1 MADLNLSASPSG
13 GKNPKTSVPKAS
25 ESKGGA
31 TGVPKLRMSP
41 AGDHSP
47 VSRTAGAII
56 GVVSVVALAL
66 AIFLS
71 NPTAPTTQGTGTGT
85 AATASSV
92 TPTGHT
98 TRVSVGVEGMAFTP
112 NHIEVP
118 VGDRLIIDFTN
129 SGDQRHD
136 LVFETG
142 VSSGS
147 LATGETKELD
157 LGIIAGD
164 VEGWCSLPGHR
175 EMGMTLHVQAT
186 GASSSSSGASAS
198 GSHGSHKELDLG
210 IIAGDVEG
218 WCSLPGHR
226 EMGMTLHV
234 QATGASSS
242 SSGASASGSH
252 GSHAGHDHGQEAAAG
267 PASPTALTDYAATI
281 TPRDPV
287 LPPTT
292 SETERSYTFAV
303 TEQTTNV
310 TDTLTRQTW
319 TFNGDAPGP
328 ILRGHIGDTFHI
340 TLVNNGTMSHSLDF
354 HAGLVAPDNVMHS
367 IEPGQTLEYTFVAKN
382 AGIWLY
388 HCSTAPMSM
397 HIANGMFGAVIID
410 PTDLDTVDREYV
422 MIASELYLGADG
434 QSADASLLSALQ
446 PNAMAFNGVPFQ
458 YKAHP
463 IQIRTNE
470 RVRVWV
476 MDAGPNLATTFH
488 VVGTQFDTV
497 WREGAYV
504 IRGGG
509 SGGGWGQVLSL
520 GAAEGGFV
528 EFTPLEVGH
537 YSFVNHALSLA
548 EKGQTGVFEVSD

>member
-1 MADLNLSASPSG
+1 M
-13 GKNPKTSVPKAS
+13 T
-25 ESKGGA
+25 
-31 TGVPKLRMSP
+31 
-41 AGDHSP
+41 
-47 VSRTAGAII
+47 
-56 GVVSVVALAL
+56 
-66 AIFLS
+66 
-71 NPTAPTTQGTGTGT
+71 
-85 AATASSV
+85 
-92 TPTGHT
+92 
-98 TRVSVGVEGMAFTP
+98 FTP

-118 VGDRLIIDFTN
+118 AGDRLIIDFTN

-157 LGIIAGD
+157 LGII
-164 VEGWCSLPGHR
+164 S
-175 EMGMTLHVQAT
+175 
-186 GASSSSSGASAS
+186 
-198 GSHGSHKELDLG
+198 
-210 IIAGDVEG
+210 GDVEG

-252 GSHAGHDHGQEAAAG
+252 GSHAGHDHGQEAAVG

-287 LPPTT
+287 LPPAT
-292 SETERSYTFAV
+292 SETERSYTFTV

-397 HIANGMFGAVIID
+397 HIANGMFGAVVID

-528 EFTPLEVGH
+528 EFTPLEAGH

>member
-1 MADLNLSASPSG
+1 MADLNLSASPSPG
-13 GKNPKTSVPKAS
+13 GDVPKTSAPKTSA
-25 ESKGGA
+25 SKGA
-31 TGVPKLRMSP
+31 ASKETPKLRMSP

-71 NPTAPTTQGTGTGT
+71 NPTAPTTQVTGTGTG
-85 AATASSV
+85 ATASSV

-98 TRVSVGVEGMAFTP
+98 TRVSVGIDGMAFTP
-112 NHIEVP
+112 SHIEVP

-136 LVFETG
+136 LVFENG
-142 VSSGS
+142 VTSGS

-157 LGIIAGD
+157 LGVVSGD
-164 VEGWCSLPGHR
+164 LEGWCSLPGHR

-186 GASSSSSGASAS
+186 GATS
-198 GSHGSHKELDLG
+198 
-210 IIAGDVEG
+210 
-218 WCSLPGHR
+218 
-226 EMGMTLHV
+226 
-234 QATGASSS
+234 GASSS
-242 SSGASASGSH
+242 ARTTAPGS
-252 GSHAGHDHGQEAAAG
+252 HDHGQDAAAG
-267 PASPTALTDYAATI
+267 PATPTELTDYAATI

-287 LPPTT
+287 LPPAT
-292 SETERSYTFAV
+292 SETERHYTFTV
-303 TEQTTNV
+303 TEQTVNV
-310 TDTLTRQTW
+310 TSSLTRQTW

-354 HAGLVAPDNVMHS
+354 HAGLVSPDQVMRS

-410 PTDLDTVDREYV
+410 PTDLDKVDREYV
-422 MIASELYLGADG
+422 MVASELYLGADG

-463 IQIRTNE
+463 IPIKTKE

-528 EFTPLEVGH
+528 EFTPLEAGH
-537 YSFVNHALSLA
+537 YAFVNHALSLA
-548 EKGQTGVFEVSD
+548 EKGQTGVFEVTD

>member
-1 MADLNLSASPSG
+1 MADLTLSSSPSPRG
-13 GKNPKTSVPKAS
+13 EAPKESSAQPTLKAR
-25 ESKGGA
+25 
-31 TGVPKLRMSP
+31 VSP
-41 AGDHSP
+41 AGDHAP
-47 VSRTAGAII
+47 VNRTAGAIV

-66 AIFLS
+66 AVFLS
-71 NPTAPTTQGTGTGT
+71 SPSTPATQQGVTVPG
-85 AATASSV
+85 ASSV
-92 TPTGHT
+92 TATGHT
-98 TRVSVGVEGMAFTP
+98 TRVAVGVEGMSFTP

-118 VGDRLIIDFTN
+118 VGDRLIVDFTN

-136 LVFETG
+136 LVFESG
-142 VSSGS
+142 VASGS
-147 LATGETKELD
+147 LAAGETRELD
-157 LGIIAGD
+157 LGIVSGD
-164 VEGWCSLPGHR
+164 MEGWCSLPGHR
-175 EMGMTLHVQAT
+175 QAGMTIHVQAV
-186 GASSSSSGASAS
+186 GASSPGSSSTPAPSTHS
-198 GSHGSHKELDLG
+198 
-210 IIAGDVEG
+210 
-218 WCSLPGHR
+218 
-226 EMGMTLHV
+226 
-234 QATGASSS
+234 
-242 SSGASASGSH
+242 
-252 GSHAGHDHGQEAAAG
+252 HDHGHGAPSG
-267 PASPTALTDYAATI
+267 PASPTELTDYAATI
-281 TPRDPV
+281 DARDPV
-287 LPPTT
+287 LPPATN
-292 SETERSYTFAV
+292 ETERHYTFTV
-303 TEQTTNV
+303 TEQTVNV
-310 TDTLTRQTW
+310 TSSLTRETW

-328 ILRGHIGDTFHI
+328 ILHGHIGDTFHI

-354 HAGLVAPDNVMHS
+354 HAGLVAPDNVMRS
-367 IEPGQTLEYTFVAKN
+367 IEPGQSLDYTFVAKN

-410 PTDLDTVDREYV
+410 PTDLDQVDREYV

-446 PNAMAFNGVPFQ
+446 PNAMAFKGVPFQ

-463 IQIRTNE
+463 IRVKTGE

-509 SGGGWGQVLSL
+509 SGGGWGQVLTL

-528 EFTPLEVGH
+528 EFTPVEAGH

-548 EKGQTGVFEVSD
+548 EKGQVGVFEVSD

>member
-13 GKNPKTSVPKAS
+13 GKNPKTSVPKTSVPKAS

-85 AATASSV
+85 AATTSSV

-142 VSSGS
+142 VTSGS

-157 LGIIAGD
+157 LGVVSGD

-186 GASSSSSGASAS
+186 GASSG
-198 GSHGSHKELDLG
+198 
-210 IIAGDVEG
+210 
-218 WCSLPGHR
+218 
-226 EMGMTLHV
+226 
-234 QATGASSS
+234 SS
-242 SSGASASGSH
+242 SSGASSSAGASASG
-252 GSHAGHDHGQEAAAG
+252 GHAGHDHGQDAAAG
-267 PASPTALTDYAATI
+267 PATPTALTDYAATI

-287 LPPTT
+287 LPPAT
-292 SETERSYTFAV
+292 SETERHYTFTV
-303 TEQTTNV
+303 TEQTVNV
-310 TDTLTRQTW
+310 TSSLTRQMW

-354 HAGLVAPDNVMHS
+354 HAGLVSPDQVMRS

-410 PTDLDTVDREYV
+410 PTDLGTVDREYV
-422 MIASELYLGADG
+422 MVASELYLGADG
-434 QSADASLLSALQ
+434 QSADASLLSALA

-463 IQIRTNE
+463 IQTKTNE

-528 EFTPLEVGH
+528 EFTPLEAGH

>member
-1 MADLNLSASPSG
+1 MADLNLSASPSPG
-13 GKNPKTSVPKAS
+13 GKKPKESAPK
-25 ESKGGA
+25 GPA
-31 TGVPKLRMSP
+31 TGTPKLRMSP
-41 AGDHSP
+41 TGDHSP
-47 VSRTAGAII
+47 VSRTAGAIV

-71 NPTAPTTQGTGTGT
+71 NPSAPTTQGTGTASGT
-85 AATASSV
+85 TASSV
-92 TPTGHT
+92 SPTGHT
-98 TRVSVGVEGMAFTP
+98 TRVSVGVDGMAFTP

-118 VGDRLIIDFTN
+118 VGDRLIVDFTN

-142 VSSGS
+142 VTSGS

-157 LGIIAGD
+157 LGVISGD

-186 GASSSSSGASAS
+186 GASSG
-198 GSHGSHKELDLG
+198 
-210 IIAGDVEG
+210 
-218 WCSLPGHR
+218 
-226 EMGMTLHV
+226 
-234 QATGASSS
+234 SSS
-242 SSGASASGSH
+242 SAGATASG
-252 GSHAGHDHGQEAAAG
+252 GHAGHAHGHDHGQDAAAG
-267 PASPTALTDYAATI
+267 PATPTALTDYAATI
-281 TPRDPV
+281 DARDPV
-287 LPPTT
+287 LPPATN
-292 SETERSYTFAV
+292 ETERHYTFTV
-303 TEQTTNV
+303 TEQTVNV
-310 TDTLTRQTW
+310 TSSLTRESW

-410 PTDLDTVDREYV
+410 PTDLDKVDREYV
-422 MIASELYLGADG
+422 MVASELYLGADG

-446 PNAMAFNGVPFQ
+446 PNAMAFNGMPFQ

-463 IQIRTNE
+463 IQIKTNE

-497 WREGAYV
+497 WREGAYT

-509 SGGGWGQVLSL
+509 SGGGWGQVLTL

-528 EFTPLEVGH
+528 EFTPLEAGH

>member
-1 MADLNLSASPSG
+1 MADLNLSASPSPRG
-13 GKNPKTSVPKAS
+13 VNPKAS
-25 ESKGGA
+25 APQGPAAGTS
-31 TGVPKLRMSP
+31 KLRMSP
-41 AGDHSP
+41 TGDHSP
-47 VSRTAGAII
+47 ASRTAGALI

-71 NPTAPTTQGTGTGT
+71 NPTAPTTQGTGTGMGT
-85 AATASSV
+85 TASSV

-157 LGIIAGD
+157 LGVISGD

-198 GSHGSHKELDLG
+198 GSH
-210 IIAGDVEG
+210 
-218 WCSLPGHR
+218 
-226 EMGMTLHV
+226 
-234 QATGASSS
+234 
-242 SSGASASGSH
+242 
-252 GSHAGHDHGQEAAAG
+252 AGHDHGQDAAG
-267 PASPTALTDYAATI
+267 PATPTALTDYAATI
-281 TPRDPV
+281 DARDPV
-287 LPPTT
+287 LPPATD
-292 SETERSYTFAV
+292 ETERYYTFTV
-303 TEQTTNV
+303 TEQTVNV
-310 TDTLTRQTW
+310 TSSLTRETW
-319 TFNGDAPGP
+319 TFNGEAPGP

-354 HAGLVAPDNVMHS
+354 HAGLVAPDNVMRS
-367 IEPGQTLEYTFVAKN
+367 LEPGQTLEYTFVAKN

-410 PTDLDTVDREYV
+410 PTDLDKVDREYV
-422 MIASELYLGADG
+422 MVASELYLGADG
-434 QSADASLLSALQ
+434 QSADASLLSAL
-446 PNAMAFNGVPFQ
+446 
-458 YKAHP
+458 
-463 IQIRTNE
+463 
-470 RVRVWV
+470 
-476 MDAGPNLATTFH
+476 
-488 VVGTQFDTV
+488 
-497 WREGAYV
+497 
-504 IRGGG
+504 
-509 SGGGWGQVLSL
+509 
-520 GAAEGGFV
+520 
-528 EFTPLEVGH
+528 
-537 YSFVNHALSLA
+537 
-548 EKGQTGVFEVSD
+548 

>member
-1 MADLNLSASPSG
+1 MADLTLSSSPSPRG
-13 GKNPKTSVPKAS
+13 DAPKESSARPTLKAR
-25 ESKGGA
+25 
-31 TGVPKLRMSP
+31 VSP
-41 AGDHSP
+41 AGDHAP
-47 VSRTAGAII
+47 VNRTAGAIV

-66 AIFLS
+66 AVFLS
-71 NPTAPTTQGTGTGT
+71 SPSATTAQEG
-85 AATASSV
+85 ATVPGASSV
-92 TPTGHT
+92 TATGHT
-98 TRVSVGVEGMAFTP
+98 TRVAVGVEGMSFTP

-118 VGDRLIIDFTN
+118 VGDRLIVDFTN

-136 LVFETG
+136 LVFESG
-142 VSSGS
+142 VTSGS

-157 LGIIAGD
+157 LGIVSGD
-164 VEGWCSLPGHR
+164 MEGWCSLPGHR
-175 EMGMTLHVQAT
+175 QAGMTIHVQAV
-186 GASSSSSGASAS
+186 GASSPGSSSTPAPSTH
-198 GSHGSHKELDLG
+198 SHDH
-210 IIAGDVEG
+210 
-218 WCSLPGHR
+218 GH
-226 EMGMTLHV
+226 
-234 QATGASSS
+234 GASS
-242 SSGASASGSH
+242 
-252 GSHAGHDHGQEAAAG
+252 G
-267 PASPTALTDYAATI
+267 PASPTELTDYAATI
-281 TPRDPV
+281 DARDPV
-287 LPPTT
+287 LPPATN
-292 SETERSYTFAV
+292 ETERHYTFTV
-303 TEQTTNV
+303 TEQTARV
-310 TDTLTRQTW
+310 TDSLTRETW

-328 ILRGHIGDTFHI
+328 ILRGHVGDTFHI

-354 HAGLVAPDNVMHS
+354 HAGLVAPDNVMRS
-367 IEPGQTLEYTFVAKN
+367 IEPGQSLDYTFVAKN

-410 PTDLDTVDREYV
+410 PTDLDGVDREYV
-422 MIASELYLGADG
+422 MVASELYLGGDG
-434 QSADASLLSALQ
+434 QAADASLLSALQ

-463 IQIRTNE
+463 IEVKTGE

-509 SGGGWGQVLSL
+509 SGGGWGQVLAL

-528 EFTPLEVGH
+528 EFTPVEAGH

-548 EKGQTGVFEVSD
+548 EKGQVGVFEVSD

>member
-1 MADLNLSASPSG
+1 MADLNLSASPSSG
-13 GKNPKTSVPKAS
+13 GKTPKTSAP
-25 ESKGGA
+25 KGGS
-31 TGVPKLRMSP
+31 TGTPKLRMSP

-71 NPTAPTTQGTGTGT
+71 NPSAPTASGTGTTSGT
-85 AATASSV
+85 TASSV

-112 NHIEVP
+112 GHIEVP

-147 LATGETKELD
+147 LAAGETKELD
-157 LGIIAGD
+157 LGVIGGD

-186 GASSSSSGASAS
+186 GASSSSG
-198 GSHGSHKELDLG
+198 
-210 IIAGDVEG
+210 V
-218 WCSLPGHR
+218 
-226 EMGMTLHV
+226 
-234 QATGASSS
+234 SS
-242 SSGASASGSH
+242 SSGASASG
-252 GSHAGHDHGQEAAAG
+252 GHAGHDHGQDATGG
-267 PASPTALTDYAATI
+267 PATATELTDYAASI
-281 TPRDPV
+281 DARDPV
-287 LPPTT
+287 LPAATN
-292 SETERSYTFAV
+292 ETERHYTFTV

-354 HAGLVAPDNVMHS
+354 HAGLVAPDNVMRS
-367 IEPGQTLEYTFVAKN
+367 IEPGQSLEYTFVAKN

-397 HIANGMFGAVIID
+397 HIANGMF
-410 PTDLDTVDREYV
+410 
-422 MIASELYLGADG
+422 
-434 QSADASLLSALQ
+434 ADASLLSALQ

-463 IQIRTNE
+463 IQIKTNE

-476 MDAGPNLATTFH
+476 MDAGPNLATTFQG
-488 VVGTQFDTV
+488 VGTQFDTV
-497 WREGAYV
+497 GREGAYV

-528 EFTPLEVGH
+528 EFTPLEAGH
-537 YSFVNHALSLA
+537 YAFVNHALSLA
-548 EKGQTGVFEVSD
+548 EKGQTGVFEVTD

>member
-1 MADLNLSASPSG
+1 MADLNLSASPSSG
-13 GKNPKTSVPKAS
+13 GDARTTSAPKGSS
-25 ESKGGA
+25 
-31 TGVPKLRMSP
+31 TGTPKLRMSP

-71 NPTAPTTQGTGTGT
+71 NPSAPTASGTGT
-85 AATASSV
+85 ASGATASSV

-147 LATGETKELD
+147 LASGETKELD
-157 LGIIAGD
+157 LGVIGGD

-186 GASSSSSGASAS
+186 GASSSSSGPSAS
-198 GSHGSHKELDLG
+198 S
-210 IIAGDVEG
+210 
-218 WCSLPGHR
+218 GH
-226 EMGMTLHV
+226 T
-234 QATGASSS
+234 
-242 SSGASASGSH
+242 
-252 GSHAGHDHGQEAAAG
+252 GHDHGQDATGG
-267 PASPTALTDYAATI
+267 PATATELTDYAASI
-281 TPRDPV
+281 DARDPA
-287 LPPTT
+287 LAPATN
-292 SETERSYTFAV
+292 ETERYYTFTV

-354 HAGLVAPDNVMHS
+354 HAGLIAPDNVMRS

-397 HIANGMFGAVIID
+397 HIANGMFGAVVID
-410 PTDLDTVDREYV
+410 PTDLDKVDREYV
-422 MIASELYLGADG
+422 MVASELYLGADG
-434 QSADASLLSALQ
+434 QPADASLLSALQ

-463 IQIRTNE
+463 IPIKTNE

-528 EFTPLEVGH
+528 EFTPLEAGH
-537 YSFVNHALSLA
+537 YAFVNHALSLA
-548 EKGQTGVFEVSD
+548 EKGQTGVFEVTD

>member
-13 GKNPKTSVPKAS
+13 GKNPKTPVPKTSVPKAS
-25 ESKGGA
+25 ASKGGA

-71 NPTAPTTQGTGTGT
+71 NPTAPTTQGTGT

-118 VGDRLIIDFTN
+118 AGDRLIIDFTN

-136 LVFETG
+136 LVF
-142 VSSGS
+142 
-147 LATGETKELD
+147 
-157 LGIIAGD
+157 
-164 VEGWCSLPGHR
+164 
-175 EMGMTLHVQAT
+175 
-186 GASSSSSGASAS
+186 
-198 GSHGSHKELDLG
+198 
-210 IIAGDVEG
+210 
-218 WCSLPGHR
+218 

-252 GSHAGHDHGQEAAAG
+252 GSHAGHDHGQEAAVG

-287 LPPTT
+287 LPPAT
-292 SETERSYTFAV
+292 SETERSYTFTV

-397 HIANGMFGAVIID
+397 HIANGMFGAVVID

-528 EFTPLEVGH
+528 EFTPLEAGH

>member
-1 MADLNLSASPSG
+1 
-13 GKNPKTSVPKAS
+13 
-25 ESKGGA
+25 
-31 TGVPKLRMSP
+31 
-41 AGDHSP
+41 
-47 VSRTAGAII
+47 
-56 GVVSVVALAL
+56 
-66 AIFLS
+66 
-71 NPTAPTTQGTGTGT
+71 
-85 AATASSV
+85 
-92 TPTGHT
+92 
-98 TRVSVGVEGMAFTP
+98 
-112 NHIEVP
+112 
-118 VGDRLIIDFTN
+118 
-129 SGDQRHD
+129 
-136 LVFETG
+136 
-142 VSSGS
+142 
-147 LATGETKELD
+147 
-157 LGIIAGD
+157 
-164 VEGWCSLPGHR
+164 
-175 EMGMTLHVQAT
+175 
-186 GASSSSSGASAS
+186 
-198 GSHGSHKELDLG
+198 
-210 IIAGDVEG
+210 
-218 WCSLPGHR
+218 
-226 EMGMTLHV
+226 
-234 QATGASSS
+234 
-242 SSGASASGSH
+242 
-252 GSHAGHDHGQEAAAG
+252 
-267 PASPTALTDYAATI
+267 
-281 TPRDPV
+281 
-287 LPPTT
+287 
-292 SETERSYTFAV
+292 
-303 TEQTTNV
+303 
-310 TDTLTRQTW
+310 
-319 TFNGDAPGP
+319 
-328 ILRGHIGDTFHI
+328 
-340 TLVNNGTMSHSLDF
+340 MSHSLDF

-528 EFTPLEVGH
+528 EFTPLEAGH

-548 EKGQTGVFEVSD
+548 EKGQTGVFEVTD

>member
-1 MADLNLSASPSG
+1 
-13 GKNPKTSVPKAS
+13 
-25 ESKGGA
+25 
-31 TGVPKLRMSP
+31 MSP
-41 AGDHSP
+41 TGDHSP
-47 VSRTAGAII
+47 VSRTAGAIV

-71 NPTAPTTQGTGTGT
+71 NPSAPTTQGTGTGT
-85 AATASSV
+85 GTTASSV
-92 TPTGHT
+92 TPTGNT
-98 TRVSVGVEGMAFTP
+98 TRVSVGVDGMAFTP

-147 LATGETKELD
+147 LASGETKELD
-157 LGIIAGD
+157 LGVISGD

-186 GASSSSSGASAS
+186 GASSSSSGTSAS
-198 GSHGSHKELDLG
+198 D
-210 IIAGDVEG
+210 
-218 WCSLPGHR
+218 
-226 EMGMTLHV
+226 
-234 QATGASSS
+234 
-242 SSGASASGSH
+242 
-252 GSHAGHDHGQEAAAG
+252 SHAHHGHDHGQDAAAG
-267 PASPTALTDYAATI
+267 PATPTALTDYAATI
-281 TPRDPV
+281 DARDPV
-287 LPPTT
+287 LPPATN
-292 SETERSYTFAV
+292 ETERHYTFTV
-303 TEQTTNV
+303 TEQTVNV
-310 TDTLTRQTW
+310 TSSLTRETW

-354 HAGLVAPDNVMHS
+354 HAG
-367 IEPGQTLEYTFVAKN
+367 
-382 AGIWLY
+382 
-388 HCSTAPMSM
+388 
-397 HIANGMFGAVIID
+397 
-410 PTDLDTVDREYV
+410 
-422 MIASELYLGADG
+422 DG
-434 QSADASLLSALQ
+434 QPADASLLSALQ

-463 IQIRTNE
+463 IQIKTNE

-528 EFTPLEVGH
+528 EFTPLEAGH
-537 YSFVNHALSLA
+537 YAFVNHALSLA
-548 EKGQTGVFEVSD
+548 EKGQVGVFEVTD

>member
-1 MADLNLSASPSG
+1 MADLNLSASPSSG
-13 GKNPKTSVPKAS
+13 GEKSKTPAPKGPT
-25 ESKGGA
+25 
-31 TGVPKLRMSP
+31 TGTPKLRMSP

-47 VSRTAGAII
+47 VSRTAGAIV

-71 NPTAPTTQGTGTGT
+71 NPSAPTTQGTGTGT
-85 AATASSV
+85 GTTASSV

-98 TRVSVGVEGMAFTP
+98 TRVSVGVDGMAFTP

-147 LATGETKELD
+147 LAAGETKELD
-157 LGIIAGD
+157 LGVISGD

-175 EMGMTLHVQAT
+175 EMGMTLHVKAT
-186 GASSSSSGASAS
+186 GTSSSSSGSSAS
-198 GSHGSHKELDLG
+198 GSHAH
-210 IIAGDVEG
+210 
-218 WCSLPGHR
+218 H
-226 EMGMTLHV
+226 
-234 QATGASSS
+234 
-242 SSGASASGSH
+242 
-252 GSHAGHDHGQEAAAG
+252 GHDHGQDAAAG
-267 PASPTALTDYAATI
+267 PATPTALTDYAATI
-281 TPRDPV
+281 DARDPV
-287 LPPTT
+287 LPPATN
-292 SETERSYTFAV
+292 EDRAPLHLHGHRADRQRHELADARVVDLQRGRSRADPARTHRRHLPHHARQQRDD
-303 TEQTTNV
+303 EP
-310 TDTLTRQTW
+310 LTGLPRGPRRPRQRH
-319 TFNGDAPGP
+319 A
-328 ILRGHIGDTFHI
+328 
-340 TLVNNGTMSHSLDF
+340 LDRTR
-354 HAGLVAPDNVMHS
+354 AD
-367 IEPGQTLEYTFVAKN
+367 LEYTFIAKN

-410 PTDLDTVDREYV
+410 PTDLDKVDHEYV
-422 MIASELYLGADG
+422 MVASELYLGADG
-434 QSADASLLSALQ
+434 QPADASLLSALQ

-463 IQIRTNE
+463 IQIKTNE

-509 SGGGWGQVLSL
+509 SGGGWGQVLTL

-528 EFTPLEVGH
+528 EFTPLEPATTP
-537 YSFVNHALSLA
+537 SSTTLSPWRRKARSASLR
-548 EKGQTGVFEVSD
+548 

>member
-1 MADLNLSASPSG
+1 MADLNLSASPSPG
-13 GKNPKTSVPKAS
+13 GKKPKESAPK
-25 ESKGGA
+25 GPA
-31 TGVPKLRMSP
+31 TGTPKLRMSP
-41 AGDHSP
+41 TGDHSP
-47 VSRTAGAII
+47 VSRTAGAIV

-71 NPTAPTTQGTGTGT
+71 NPSTPTTQGAGTGTGT
-85 AATASSV
+85 TASSV

-142 VSSGS
+142 VTSGS

-157 LGIIAGD
+157 LGVISGD

-186 GASSSSSGASAS
+186 GVSSGSSSSGAS
-198 GSHGSHKELDLG
+198 
-210 IIAGDVEG
+210 
-218 WCSLPGHR
+218 
-226 EMGMTLHV
+226 
-234 QATGASSS
+234 SSA
-242 SSGASASGSH
+242 GASASG
-252 GSHAGHDHGQEAAAG
+252 GHAGHDHGQDAAAG
-267 PASPTALTDYAATI
+267 PATPTELTDYAASI
-281 TPRDPV
+281 DARDPE
-287 LPPTT
+287 LAPAT
-292 SETERSYTFAV
+292 SETERHYTFTV
-303 TEQTTNV
+303 TEQTVNV

-354 HAGLVAPDNVMHS
+354 HAGLVAPDNVMRS

-410 PTDLDTVDREYV
+410 PTDLDKVDREYV
-422 MIASELYLGADG
+422 MVASELYLGADG
-434 QSADASLLSALQ
+434 QSADASLLSALA

-463 IQIRTNE
+463 IQTKTNE

-497 WREGAYV
+497 WREGAYT

-509 SGGGWGQVLSL
+509 SGGGWGQVLTL

-528 EFTPLEVGH
+528 EFTPLEAGH
-537 YSFVNHALSLA
+537 YTFVNHALSLA
-548 EKGQTGVFEVSD
+548 EKGQVGVFEVTD

>member
-1 MADLNLSASPSG
+1 MADHKPRP
-13 GKNPKTSVPKAS
+13 KN
-25 ESKGGA
+25 
-31 TGVPKLRMSP
+31 P
-41 AGDHSP
+41 AGDADP
-47 VSRTAGAII
+47 LSRTAM
-56 GVVSVVALAL
+56 GVMGLVCVAALAL
-66 AIFLS
+66 AVFLS
-71 NPTAPTTQGTGTGT
+71 NPSSPGAQTAAGTGT
-85 AATASSV
+85 AAGGTAQV
-92 TPTGHT
+92 APTGHT
-98 TRVSVGVEGMAFTP
+98 TEVAVGFSGFAFTP
-112 NHIEVP
+112 NRIEVP
-118 VGDRLIIDFTN
+118 AGDRLVINFTN
-129 SGDQRHD
+129 TGDQRHD

-157 LGIIAGD
+157 LGVISGD

-186 GASSSSSGASAS
+186 GASSSSSSSSDTSAS
-198 GSHGSHKELDLG
+198 GSH
-210 IIAGDVEG
+210 AG
-218 WCSLPGHR
+218 H
-226 EMGMTLHV
+226 
-234 QATGASSS
+234 
-242 SSGASASGSH
+242 
-252 GSHAGHDHGQEAAAG
+252 GHDHGQDAAAG
-267 PASPTALTDYAATI
+267 PATPTELTDYAATI

-287 LPPTT
+287 LPPAT
-292 SETERSYTFAV
+292 SETERHYTFTV
-303 TEQTTNV
+303 TEQTVNV
-310 TDTLTRQTW
+310 TSSLTRESW

-354 HAGLVAPDNVMHS
+354 HAGLVAPDQVMRS

-410 PTDLDTVDREYV
+410 PTDLDKVDHEYV
-422 MIASELYLGADG
+422 MVASELYLGADG

-463 IQIRTNE
+463 IQIKTNE

-528 EFTPLEVGH
+528 EFTPLEAGH
-537 YSFVNHALSLA
+537 YAFVNHALSLA
-548 EKGQTGVFEVSD
+548 EKGQVGVFEVTD

>member
-1 MADLNLSASPSG
+1 MADLNLSASPSPG
-13 GKNPKTSVPKAS
+13 GKNPKAS
-25 ESKGGA
+25 PSKGA
-31 TGVPKLRMSP
+31 ASKETPKLRMSP

-71 NPTAPTTQGTGTGT
+71 NPTAPTTQGTGAGT

-157 LGIIAGD
+157 LGVISGD

-198 GSHGSHKELDLG
+198 GSH
-210 IIAGDVEG
+210 
-218 WCSLPGHR
+218 
-226 EMGMTLHV
+226 
-234 QATGASSS
+234 
-242 SSGASASGSH
+242 
-252 GSHAGHDHGQEAAAG
+252 AGHDHGQDAAG
-267 PASPTALTDYAATI
+267 PATPTALTDYAATI
-281 TPRDPV
+281 DARDPV
-287 LPPTT
+287 LPPATN
-292 SETERSYTFAV
+292 ETERYYTFTV
-303 TEQTTNV
+303 TEQTVNV
-310 TDTLTRQTW
+310 TSSLTRETW
-319 TFNGDAPGP
+319 TFNGEAPGP

-354 HAGLVAPDNVMHS
+354 HAGLVAPDNVMGS
-367 IEPGQTLEYTFVAKN
+367 IEPGQSLEYTFVAKN

-410 PTDLDTVDREYV
+410 PTDLDKVDREYV
-422 MIASELYLGADG
+422 MVASELYLGADG
-434 QSADASLLSALQ
+434 QSADASLLSALA

-463 IQIRTNE
+463 IQIKANE

-488 VVGTQFDTV
+488 VVGAQFDTV

-509 SGGGWGQVLSL
+509 SGGWGQVLSL

-528 EFTPLEVGH
+528 EFTPLEAGH

-548 EKGQTGVFEVSD
+548 EKGQVGVFEVSD

>member
-13 GKNPKTSVPKAS
+13 GKNPKTPVPKASAPKASAPKAS

-56 GVVSVVALAL
+56 GVVSVVTLAL

-85 AATASSV
+85 AATTSSV

-98 TRVSVGVEGMAFTP
+98 TRVSVGVEGMTFTP

-118 VGDRLIIDFTN
+118 AGDRLIIDFTN

-157 LGIIAGD
+157 LGII
-164 VEGWCSLPGHR
+164 S
-175 EMGMTLHVQAT
+175 
-186 GASSSSSGASAS
+186 
-198 GSHGSHKELDLG
+198 
-210 IIAGDVEG
+210 GDVEG

-252 GSHAGHDHGQEAAAG
+252 GSHAGHDHGQEAAVG

-287 LPPTT
+287 LPPAT
-292 SETERSYTFAV
+292 SETERSYTFTV

-397 HIANGMFGAVIID
+397 HIANGMFGAVVID

-528 EFTPLEVGH
+528 EFTPLEAGH

>member
-1 MADLNLSASPSG
+1 MADLNLSASSSG
-13 GKNPKTSVPKAS
+13 GDAPKTSAPK
-25 ESKGGA
+25 E
-31 TGVPKLRMSP
+31 TPKLRISP

-47 VSRTAGAII
+47 VSRTAGAIV

-71 NPTAPTTQGTGTGT
+71 NPSAPTTQGTGTGAGT
-85 AATASSV
+85 TASSV

-98 TRVSVGVEGMAFTP
+98 TRVSVEVEGMSFTP

-118 VGDRLIIDFTN
+118 VGDRLVIDFTN

-142 VSSGS
+142 VTSGS
-147 LATGETKELD
+147 LASGETKELD
-157 LGIIAGD
+157 LGVISGN

-175 EMGMTLHVQAT
+175 ELGMTLHVQAT
-186 GASSSSSGASAS
+186 GTSSGSASSTGASAS
-198 GSHGSHKELDLG
+198 GGHAHHGHD
-210 IIAGDVEG
+210 
-218 WCSLPGHR
+218 
-226 EMGMTLHV
+226 
-234 QATGASSS
+234 
-242 SSGASASGSH
+242 
-252 GSHAGHDHGQEAAAG
+252 HDHGQDAAAG
-267 PASPTALTDYAATI
+267 PATPTALTDYAATI
-281 TPRDPV
+281 DARDPV
-287 LPPTT
+287 LPPATN
-292 SETERSYTFAV
+292 ETERHYTFTV
-303 TEQTTNV
+303 TEQTVNV
-310 TDTLTRQTW
+310 TSSLTRESW

-354 HAGLVAPDNVMHS
+354 HAGLVAPDNVMRS
-367 IEPGQTLEYTFVAKN
+367 IEPGQTLDYTFVAKN

-410 PTDLDTVDREYV
+410 PTDLDKVDREYV
-422 MIASELYLGADG
+422 MVASELYLGADG
-434 QSADASLLSALQ
+434 APADASLLSALQ

-463 IQIRTNE
+463 IHIKTNE

-497 WREGAYV
+497 WREGAYT

-509 SGGGWGQVLSL
+509 SGGGWGQVLAL

-528 EFTPLEVGH
+528 EFTPLEAGH
-537 YSFVNHALSLA
+537 YAFVNHALSLA
-548 EKGQTGVFEVSD
+548 EKGQLGVFEVTD

>member
-1 MADLNLSASPSG
+1 MADLTLSSSPSPRG
-13 GKNPKTSVPKAS
+13 DAPKECSARPTLKAR
-25 ESKGGA
+25 
-31 TGVPKLRMSP
+31 VSP
-41 AGDHSP
+41 AGDHAP
-47 VSRTAGAII
+47 VNRTAGAIV

-66 AIFLS
+66 AVFLS
-71 NPTAPTTQGTGTGT
+71 SPSATTAQEG
-85 AATASSV
+85 ATVPGASSV
-92 TPTGHT
+92 TATGHT
-98 TRVSVGVEGMAFTP
+98 TRVAVGVEGMSFTP

-118 VGDRLIIDFTN
+118 VGDRLIVDFTN

-136 LVFETG
+136 LVFESG
-142 VSSGS
+142 VTSGS

-157 LGIIAGD
+157 LGIVSGD
-164 VEGWCSLPGHR
+164 MEGWCSLPGHR
-175 EMGMTLHVQAT
+175 QAGMTIHVQAV
-186 GASSSSSGASAS
+186 GASSPGSSSTPAPSTHS
-198 GSHGSHKELDLG
+198 
-210 IIAGDVEG
+210 
-218 WCSLPGHR
+218 
-226 EMGMTLHV
+226 
-234 QATGASSS
+234 
-242 SSGASASGSH
+242 
-252 GSHAGHDHGQEAAAG
+252 HDHGQDAAAG
-267 PASPTALTDYAATI
+267 PATPTALTDYAATI
-281 TPRDPV
+281 DARDPV
-287 LPPTT
+287 LPPATN
-292 SETERSYTFAV
+292 ETERHHTFTV
-303 TEQTTNV
+303 TEQTVNV
-310 TDTLTRQTW
+310 TSSLTRESW

-354 HAGLVAPDNVMHS
+354 HAGLVAPDNVMRS
-367 IEPGQTLEYTFVAKN
+367 IEPGETLDYTFVAKN

-410 PTDLDTVDREYV
+410 PTDLDKVDREYV
-422 MIASELYLGADG
+422 MVASELYLGADG
-434 QSADASLLSALQ
+434 APADASLLSALQ

-463 IQIRTNE
+463 IQIKTNE

-509 SGGGWGQVLSL
+509 SGGGWGQVLTL

-528 EFTPLEVGH
+528 EFTPVEAGH

-548 EKGQTGVFEVSD
+548 EKGQVGVFEVSD

>member
-13 GKNPKTSVPKAS
+13 GKNPKTPVPKTSVPKAS
-25 ESKGGA
+25 ASKGGA

-47 VSRTAGAII
+47 VSRTAGAIV

-71 NPTAPTTQGTGTGT
+71 NPSAPTTQGAGTGTGT
-85 AATASSV
+85 TASSV

-98 TRVSVGVEGMAFTP
+98 TRVSVGVDGMAFTP

-142 VSSGS
+142 VTSGS

-157 LGIIAGD
+157 LGVISGD

-186 GASSSSSGASAS
+186 GASSG
-198 GSHGSHKELDLG
+198 
-210 IIAGDVEG
+210 
-218 WCSLPGHR
+218 
-226 EMGMTLHV
+226 
-234 QATGASSS
+234 SSS
-242 SSGASASGSH
+242 SAGTTASG
-252 GSHAGHDHGQEAAAG
+252 GHAGHAHGHDHGQDAAAG
-267 PASPTALTDYAATI
+267 PATPTALTDYAATI
-281 TPRDPV
+281 DARDPV
-287 LPPTT
+287 LPPATN
-292 SETERSYTFAV
+292 ETEHHYTFTV
-303 TEQTTNV
+303 TEQTVNV
-310 TDTLTRQTW
+310 TSSLTRESW

-354 HAGLVAPDNVMHS
+354 HAGLVAPDNVMRS

-410 PTDLDTVDREYV
+410 PTDLDKVDREYV
-422 MIASELYLGADG
+422 MVASELYLGADG
-434 QSADASLLSALQ
+434 QPADASLLSALQ

-463 IQIRTNE
+463 IPIKTNE

-497 WREGAYV
+497 WREGAYT

-528 EFTPLEVGH
+528 EFTPLEAGH
-537 YSFVNHALSLA
+537 YTFVNHALSLA
-548 EKGQTGVFEVSD
+548 EKGQTGVFEVTD

>member
-1 MADLNLSASPSG
+1 MADLNLSASPSSG
-13 GKNPKTSVPKAS
+13 GKNPKASAPKGAAS
-25 ESKGGA
+25 KE
-31 TGVPKLRMSP
+31 TPKLRMSP

-71 NPTAPTTQGTGTGT
+71 NPTAPTTQGTGAGTGT
-85 AATASSV
+85 TASSV

-98 TRVSVGVEGMAFTP
+98 TRVSVGVDGMAFTP

-157 LGIIAGD
+157 LGVISGD

-186 GASSSSSGASAS
+186 GASSSSS
-198 GSHGSHKELDLG
+198 
-210 IIAGDVEG
+210 
-218 WCSLPGHR
+218 
-226 EMGMTLHV
+226 
-234 QATGASSS
+234 S

-252 GSHAGHDHGQEAAAG
+252 AGHGHGHGEDTTGG
-267 PASPTALTDYAATI
+267 PATATELTDYAATI
-281 TPRDPV
+281 DARDPV
-287 LPPTT
+287 LPPATN
-292 SETERSYTFAV
+292 ETERHYTFTV

-319 TFNGDAPGP
+319 TFNGEAPGP

-354 HAGLVAPDNVMHS
+354 HAGLVAPDNVMRS

-410 PTDLDTVDREYV
+410 PTDLDKVDREYV
-422 MIASELYLGADG
+422 MVASELYLGADG

-463 IQIRTNE
+463 IQIKTNE

-509 SGGGWGQVLSL
+509 SGGGWGQVLTL

-528 EFTPLEVGH
+528 EFTPLEAGH

-548 EKGQTGVFEVSD
+548 EKGQAGVFEVTD

>member
-1 MADLNLSASPSG
+1 MADLNLSASPSSG
-13 GKNPKTSVPKAS
+13 GANPKAS
-25 ESKGGA
+25 ASKE
-31 TGVPKLRMSP
+31 TPKLRMSP
-41 AGDHSP
+41 TGDHSP
-47 VSRTAGAII
+47 VSRTAGAIV

-71 NPTAPTTQGTGTGT
+71 NPSAPTMQGTGTGT
-85 AATASSV
+85 GTTASSV

-98 TRVSVGVEGMAFTP
+98 THVSVGVDGMAFTP

-142 VSSGS
+142 VTSGS
-147 LATGETKELD
+147 LASGETKELD
-157 LGIIAGD
+157 LGVISGD

-186 GASSSSSGASAS
+186 GATSSSSGTSAS
-198 GSHGSHKELDLG
+198 D
-210 IIAGDVEG
+210 
-218 WCSLPGHR
+218 
-226 EMGMTLHV
+226 
-234 QATGASSS
+234 
-242 SSGASASGSH
+242 
-252 GSHAGHDHGQEAAAG
+252 SHAHHGHDHGQDAAAG
-267 PASPTALTDYAATI
+267 PATATALTDYAATI
-281 TPRDPV
+281 DARDPV
-287 LPPTT
+287 LPPATN
-292 SETERSYTFAV
+292 ETERHYTFTV
-303 TEQTTNV
+303 TEQTVNV
-310 TDTLTRQTW
+310 TSSLTRESW

-410 PTDLDTVDREYV
+410 PTDLDKVDREYV
-422 MIASELYLGADG
+422 MVASELYLGADG
-434 QSADASLLSALQ
+434 QPADASLLSALQ

-463 IQIRTNE
+463 IQIKTNE

-497 WREGAYV
+497 WCEGAYV

-528 EFTPLEVGH
+528 EFTPLEAGH
-537 YSFVNHALSLA
+537 YAFVNHALSLA
-548 EKGQTGVFEVSD
+548 EKGQLGVFEVTD

>member
-1 MADLNLSASPSG
+1 MADLNLSASPSSG
-13 GKNPKTSVPKAS
+13 GEKPKAS
-25 ESKGGA
+25 TPKGPAAG
-31 TGVPKLRMSP
+31 TPKLRMSP

-47 VSRTAGAII
+47 VSRTAGAIV

-71 NPTAPTTQGTGTGT
+71 NPSAPTTQGTGTGT
-85 AATASSV
+85 GTTASSV

-98 TRVSVGVEGMAFTP
+98 TRVSVGVDGMAFTP

-118 VGDRLIIDFTN
+118 VGDHLIIDFTN

-142 VSSGS
+142 VTSGS

-157 LGIIAGD
+157 LGVISGD

-186 GASSSSSGASAS
+186 GVSSGSSSSGAS
-198 GSHGSHKELDLG
+198 
-210 IIAGDVEG
+210 
-218 WCSLPGHR
+218 
-226 EMGMTLHV
+226 
-234 QATGASSS
+234 SSA
-242 SSGASASGSH
+242 GASASG
-252 GSHAGHDHGQEAAAG
+252 GHAGHNHGQDAAAG
-267 PASPTALTDYAATI
+267 PATPTELTDYAATI

-287 LPPTT
+287 LPPAT
-292 SETERSYTFAV
+292 SETERHYTFTV
-303 TEQTTNV
+303 TEQTVNV
-310 TDTLTRQTW
+310 TSSLTRQTW

-354 HAGLVAPDNVMHS
+354 HAGLVAPDQVMRS

-388 HCSTAPMSM
+388 HCSTSPMSM

-410 PTDLDTVDREYV
+410 PTDLGTVDREYV
-422 MIASELYLGADG
+422 MVASELYLGADG
-434 QSADASLLSALQ
+434 QSADASLLSALA

-463 IQIRTNE
+463 IHMKTNE

-509 SGGGWGQVLSL
+509 SGGGWGQVLTL

-528 EFTPLEVGH
+528 EFTPLEAGH

-548 EKGQTGVFEVSD
+548 EKGQVGVFEVSD

>member
-1 MADLNLSASPSG
+1 MADLNLSASPSPG
-13 GKNPKTSVPKAS
+13 GKNPKASAPKGAAS
-25 ESKGGA
+25 KE
-31 TGVPKLRMSP
+31 TPKLRMSP

-71 NPTAPTTQGTGTGT
+71 NPTAPTTQGTGAGTGT
-85 AATASSV
+85 TASSV

-157 LGIIAGD
+157 LGVISGD

-186 GASSSSSGASAS
+186 GVSSSSSGTSAS
-198 GSHGSHKELDLG
+198 
-210 IIAGDVEG
+210 
-218 WCSLPGHR
+218 
-226 EMGMTLHV
+226 
-234 QATGASSS
+234 
-242 SSGASASGSH
+242 
-252 GSHAGHDHGQEAAAG
+252 GSHAGHDHGQDTTGG
-267 PASPTALTDYAATI
+267 PATATELTDYAATI
-281 TPRDPV
+281 DARDPV
-287 LPPTT
+287 LPPATN
-292 SETERSYTFAV
+292 ETERHYTFTV

-354 HAGLVAPDNVMHS
+354 HAGLVAPDNVMRS
-367 IEPGQTLEYTFVAKN
+367 IEPGQSLEYTFVAKN

-410 PTDLDTVDREYV
+410 PTDLDKVDREYV
-422 MIASELYLGADG
+422 ICLLYTSPSPRDYAASRMPS
-434 QSADASLLSALQ
+434 SA
-446 PNAMAFNGVPFQ
+446 
-458 YKAHP
+458 
-463 IQIRTNE
+463 
-470 RVRVWV
+470 
-476 MDAGPNLATTFH
+476 
-488 VVGTQFDTV
+488 
-497 WREGAYV
+497 
-504 IRGGG
+504 
-509 SGGGWGQVLSL
+509 
-520 GAAEGGFV
+520 
-528 EFTPLEVGH
+528 
-537 YSFVNHALSLA
+537 
-548 EKGQTGVFEVSD
+548 

>member
-13 GKNPKTSVPKAS
+13 GKNPKTPVPKTSVPKAS
-25 ESKGGA
+25 ASKGGA

-71 NPTAPTTQGTGTGT
+71 NPTAPTTQGTGT

-118 VGDRLIIDFTN
+118 VGDRLIVDFTN

-142 VSSGS
+142 VTSGS
-147 LATGETKELD
+147 LASGETKELD
-157 LGIIAGD
+157 LGVISGD

-175 EMGMTLHVQAT
+175 ELGMTLHVQAT
-186 GASSSSSGASAS
+186 GATSSSSGTSAS
-198 GSHGSHKELDLG
+198 D
-210 IIAGDVEG
+210 
-218 WCSLPGHR
+218 
-226 EMGMTLHV
+226 
-234 QATGASSS
+234 
-242 SSGASASGSH
+242 
-252 GSHAGHDHGQEAAAG
+252 SHAHHGHDHGQDAAAG
-267 PASPTALTDYAATI
+267 PATATALTDYAATI
-281 TPRDPV
+281 DARDPV
-287 LPPTT
+287 LPPATN
-292 SETERSYTFAV
+292 ETERHYTFTV
-303 TEQTTNV
+303 TEQTVNV
-310 TDTLTRQTW
+310 TSSLTRESW

-354 HAGLVAPDNVMHS
+354 HAGLVAPDQVMRS

-388 HCSTAPMSM
+388 HCSTSPMSM

-410 PTDLDTVDREYV
+410 PTDLDKVDREYV
-422 MIASELYLGADG
+422 MVASELYLGADG
-434 QSADASLLSALQ
+434 QPADASLLSALQ

-463 IQIRTNE
+463 IQIKTNE

-528 EFTPLEVGH
+528 EFTPLEAGH
-537 YSFVNHALSLA
+537 YAFVNHALSLA
-548 EKGQTGVFEVSD
+548 EKGQLGVFEVTD

>member
-1 MADLNLSASPSG
+1 MADLNLSASPSSG
-13 GKNPKTSVPKAS
+13 GANPKAS
-25 ESKGGA
+25 TSKE
-31 TGVPKLRMSP
+31 TPKLRMSP
-41 AGDHSP
+41 TGDHSP
-47 VSRTAGAII
+47 VSRTAGAIV

-71 NPTAPTTQGTGTGT
+71 TPSAPTTQGTGTGT
-85 AATASSV
+85 GTTASSV

-98 TRVSVGVEGMAFTP
+98 THVSVGVDGMAFTP

-147 LATGETKELD
+147 LASGETKELD
-157 LGIIAGD
+157 LGVISGD

-186 GASSSSSGASAS
+186 GATSSSSGTSAS
-198 GSHGSHKELDLG
+198 D
-210 IIAGDVEG
+210 
-218 WCSLPGHR
+218 
-226 EMGMTLHV
+226 
-234 QATGASSS
+234 
-242 SSGASASGSH
+242 
-252 GSHAGHDHGQEAAAG
+252 SHAHHGHDHGQDAAAG
-267 PASPTALTDYAATI
+267 PATATALTDYAATI
-281 TPRDPV
+281 DARDPV
-287 LPPTT
+287 LPPATN
-292 SETERSYTFAV
+292 ETERHYTFTV
-303 TEQTTNV
+303 TEQTVNV
-310 TDTLTRQTW
+310 TSSLTRESW

-382 AGIWLY
+382 ADIWLY

-410 PTDLDTVDREYV
+410 PTDLDKVDREYV
-422 MIASELYLGADG
+422 MVASELYLGADG
-434 QSADASLLSALQ
+434 QPADASLLSALQ

-463 IQIRTNE
+463 IQIKTNE

-528 EFTPLEVGH
+528 EFTPLEAGH
-537 YSFVNHALSLA
+537 YAFVNHALSLA
-548 EKGQTGVFEVSD
+548 EKGQLGVFEVTD

>member
-1 MADLNLSASPSG
+1 MADLNLSASPSPG
-13 GKNPKTSVPKAS
+13 GKNPKASAPKGAAS
-25 ESKGGA
+25 KE
-31 TGVPKLRMSP
+31 TPKLRMSP

-85 AATASSV
+85 GTTASSV
-92 TPTGHT
+92 SATGHT
-98 TRVSVGVEGMAFTP
+98 TRVSVGVDGMAFTP

-136 LVFETG
+136 LVFENG
-142 VSSGS
+142 VTSGS

-157 LGIIAGD
+157 LGVVSGD
-164 VEGWCSLPGHR
+164 LEGWCSLPGHR

-186 GASSSSSGASAS
+186 GATS
-198 GSHGSHKELDLG
+198 
-210 IIAGDVEG
+210 
-218 WCSLPGHR
+218 
-226 EMGMTLHV
+226 
-234 QATGASSS
+234 GASSS
-242 SSGASASGSH
+242 ARTTAPGS
-252 GSHAGHDHGQEAAAG
+252 HDHGQDAAAG
-267 PASPTALTDYAATI
+267 LATPTELTDYAATI
-281 TPRDPV
+281 TPRDPA
-287 LPPTT
+287 LPPAT
-292 SETERSYTFAV
+292 SETERHYTFTV
-303 TEQTTNV
+303 TEQTVNV
-310 TDTLTRQTW
+310 TSSLTRQTW

-354 HAGLVAPDNVMHS
+354 HAGLVSPDQVMRS

-397 HIANGMFGAVIID
+397 HIANGMFGAVVID
-410 PTDLDTVDREYV
+410 PTDLGAVDREYV
-422 MIASELYLGADG
+422 MVASELYLGADG
-434 QSADASLLSALQ
+434 QSADASLLSALA

-463 IQIRTNE
+463 IQMKTNE

-509 SGGGWGQVLSL
+509 SGGGWGQVLTL

-528 EFTPLEVGH
+528 EFTPTEAGH

-548 EKGQTGVFEVSD
+548 EKGQVGVFEVSD

>member
-1 MADLNLSASPSG
+1 MADLNLSASPSPRG
-13 GKNPKTSVPKAS
+13 VNPKAS
-25 ESKGGA
+25 APQGPAAGTS
-31 TGVPKLRMSP
+31 KLRMSP
-41 AGDHSP
+41 TGDHSP
-47 VSRTAGAII
+47 ASRTAGALI

-71 NPTAPTTQGTGTGT
+71 NPTAPTTQGTGTGMGT
-85 AATASSV
+85 TASSV

-157 LGIIAGD
+157 LGVISGD

-198 GSHGSHKELDLG
+198 GSH
-210 IIAGDVEG
+210 
-218 WCSLPGHR
+218 
-226 EMGMTLHV
+226 
-234 QATGASSS
+234 
-242 SSGASASGSH
+242 
-252 GSHAGHDHGQEAAAG
+252 AGHDHGQDAAG
-267 PASPTALTDYAATI
+267 PATPTALTDYAATI
-281 TPRDPV
+281 DARDPV
-287 LPPTT
+287 LPPATD
-292 SETERSYTFAV
+292 ETERYYTFTV
-303 TEQTTNV
+303 TEQTVNV
-310 TDTLTRQTW
+310 TSSLTRETW
-319 TFNGDAPGP
+319 TFNGEAPGP

-354 HAGLVAPDNVMHS
+354 HAGLVAPDNVMRS

-410 PTDLDTVDREYV
+410 PTDLDKVDREYV
-422 MIASELYLGADG
+422 MVASELYLGADG
-434 QSADASLLSALQ
+434 QSADASLLSAL
-446 PNAMAFNGVPFQ
+446 
-458 YKAHP
+458 
-463 IQIRTNE
+463 
-470 RVRVWV
+470 
-476 MDAGPNLATTFH
+476 
-488 VVGTQFDTV
+488 
-497 WREGAYV
+497 
-504 IRGGG
+504 
-509 SGGGWGQVLSL
+509 
-520 GAAEGGFV
+520 
-528 EFTPLEVGH
+528 
-537 YSFVNHALSLA
+537 
-548 EKGQTGVFEVSD
+548 

>member
-1 MADLNLSASPSG
+1 MADLNLSASPSSG
-13 GKNPKTSVPKAS
+13 GEKPKTPAPK
-25 ESKGGA
+25 GPA
-31 TGVPKLRMSP
+31 TGTPKLRMSP
-41 AGDHSP
+41 TGDHSP

-71 NPTAPTTQGTGTGT
+71 NPSAPTTQGTGTGT
-85 AATASSV
+85 GTTASSV

-98 TRVSVGVEGMAFTP
+98 TRVSVGVDGMAFTP

-142 VSSGS
+142 VTSGS

-157 LGIIAGD
+157 LGVISGD

-175 EMGMTLHVQAT
+175 ELGMTLHVQAT
-186 GASSSSSGASAS
+186 GASSSASSSSGTSAS
-198 GSHGSHKELDLG
+198 GSHAH
-210 IIAGDVEG
+210 
-218 WCSLPGHR
+218 H
-226 EMGMTLHV
+226 
-234 QATGASSS
+234 
-242 SSGASASGSH
+242 
-252 GSHAGHDHGQEAAAG
+252 GHDHGQDAATG
-267 PASPTALTDYAATI
+267 PATPTALTDYAATI
-281 TPRDPV
+281 DARDPV
-287 LPPTT
+287 LPPATN
-292 SETERSYTFAV
+292 ETERHYTFTV
-303 TEQTTNV
+303 TEQTVNV
-310 TDTLTRQTW
+310 TSSLTRESW

-354 HAGLVAPDNVMHS
+354 HAGLVAPDNVMRS

-410 PTDLDTVDREYV
+410 PTDLDKVDREYV
-422 MIASELYLGADG
+422 MVASELYLGADG
-434 QSADASLLSALQ
+434 QPADASLLSALQ

-463 IQIRTNE
+463 IQIKTNE

-509 SGGGWGQVLSL
+509 SGGGWGQVLTL

-528 EFTPLEVGH
+528 EFTPLEAGH
-537 YSFVNHALSLA
+537 YTFVNHALSLA
-548 EKGQTGVFEVSD
+548 EKGQVGVFEVTD

>member
-1 MADLNLSASPSG
+1 VADLNLSASPSPG
-13 GKNPKTSVPKAS
+13 GKNPKASAPKGAAS
-25 ESKGGA
+25 KE
-31 TGVPKLRMSP
+31 TPKLRMSP

-71 NPTAPTTQGTGTGT
+71 NPTAPTTQGTGAGTGT
-85 AATASSV
+85 TASSV

-157 LGIIAGD
+157 LGVISGD

-186 GASSSSSGASAS
+186 GVSSSSSGTSAS
-198 GSHGSHKELDLG
+198 
-210 IIAGDVEG
+210 
-218 WCSLPGHR
+218 
-226 EMGMTLHV
+226 
-234 QATGASSS
+234 
-242 SSGASASGSH
+242 
-252 GSHAGHDHGQEAAAG
+252 GSHAGHDHGQDTTGG
-267 PASPTALTDYAATI
+267 PATATELTDYAATI
-281 TPRDPV
+281 DARDPV
-287 LPPTT
+287 LPPATN
-292 SETERSYTFAV
+292 ETERHYTFTV

-354 HAGLVAPDNVMHS
+354 HAGLVAPDNVMRS
-367 IEPGQTLEYTFVAKN
+367 IEPGQSLEYTFVAKK

-410 PTDLDTVDREYV
+410 PTDLDKVDREYV
-422 MIASELYLGADG
+422 MVASELYLGADG

-463 IQIRTNE
+463 IQIKTNE

-488 VVGTQFDTV
+488 VVGTQFD
-497 WREGAYV
+497 GG

-509 SGGGWGQVLSL
+509 SGGGWGQVLTL

-528 EFTPLEVGH
+528 EFTPLEAGH
-537 YSFVNHALSLA
+537 YAFVNHALSLA
-548 EKGQTGVFEVSD
+548 EKGQLGVFEVTD